1 MMNKEDTLEWLRR
14 RTKEYRSLQNDAGE
28 VVKDLR
34 DIGKVG
40 SGFVSV
46 DELYEIDIGSGE

>member
-28 VVKDLR
+28 VVNDLR